1 MLHTLFRF
9 PRSALLRTVVA
20 TTLAFAVAGAVQAQE
35 RPALDVPYI
44 KTPDA
49 VVERMLEMGQ
59 VGPDDYLIDL
69 GSGDGRIPI
78 AAALKHGTR
87 GLGVDLDPARTQ
99 EANAAAQAAGV
110 ADKLVFRTENL
121 FDTDLNQ
128 ASVISMYLFNEIN
141 LRLRPHLL
149 NLKPGTRIVAHA
161 FHMDEW
167 TPERHDIVEG
177 RDIFLWTVPA
187 RLEGLWKVKA
197 AHHRG
202 FVLRVWQQLDR
213 VQGTAITLDEHSI
226 PVIDMTVH
234 GPEVSYTL
242 NTIDGELTFTGTVD
256 GRTIRGTSSVG
267 EWSAEKM

>member
-1 MLHTLFRF
+1 MLQTPFRF
-9 PRSALLRTVVA
+9 SSSALLRPFATVA
-20 TTLAFAVAGAVQAQE
+20 LAFVVGGAAQAQE
-35 RPALDVPYI
+35 RPSLDVPYI

-59 VGPDDYLIDL
+59 VGPTDYLIDL

-78 AAALKHGTR
+78 AAALKHGTQ
-87 GLGVDLDPARTQ
+87 GLGVDLDPERTQ

-121 FDTDLNQ
+121 FDTDLSQ

-141 LRLRPHLL
+141 LRVRPHLL
-149 NLKPGTRIVAHA
+149 NLKPGTRIVSHA

-187 RLEGLWKVKA
+187 QLEGLWKVKA
-197 AHHRG
+197 ANHHG
-202 FVLRVWQQLDR
+202 FVLRVWQQFDQ
-213 VQGTAITLDEHSI
+213 VQATAITLDEHSI
-226 PVIDMTVH
+226 PVSDMKVH
-234 GPEVSYTL
+234 GPDVSYTL
-242 NTIDGELTFTGTVD
+242 NTVEGELTFSGAMD
-256 GRTIRGTSSVG
+256 GATLRGTSSVG
-267 EWSAEKM
+267 DWVAEKM